1 MNKKL
6 DRVITSIYL
15 TKEMCEEL
23 DKKAARDKVSRN
35 ELIRRFIEK
44 GLAVDGHAE
53 GIDFIRRHIREE
65 LSNIINPKIERIV
78 KLVVKSGVVSAAGYF
93 LNAEM
98 LAEFIPPSRQR
109 ELQDVLLE
117 SKKKGVVYF
126 RLTDQ
131 ELEEFA
137 ANENKIITKYVN
149 GGG

>member
-1 MNKKL
+1 MPRTRNVKISFWVTEDQHKL
-6 DRVITSIYL
+6 LS
-15 TKEMCEEL
+15 
-23 DKKAARDKVSRN
+23 
-35 ELIRRFIEK
+35 
-44 GLAVDGHAE
+44 GLAKTRHLSLSDYVRRTLEDGASVDGCKND
-53 GIDFIRRHIREE
+53 IDFIRRHIREE

-78 KLVVKSGVVSAAGYF
+78 KLVVKSGIVSAAGYF

-98 LAEFIPPSRQR
+98 LAEFIPVSRQR

-137 ANENKIITKYVN
+137 ANENRIINKYV
-149 GGG
+149 GGGG